1 MDGPSR
7 CERWRLCLPVYA
19 GPILYLFFSQKK
31 GVDLCFSLSND
42 QEHQR
47 QQTAVRYDHDTTLC
61 TYYLQYRQIG
71 VRWWKGKK
79 RYSEVASVAHPPR
92 S

>member
-1 MDGPSR
+1 MEVVSA
-7 CERWRLCLPVYA
+7 CLRWTYTVFVFL
-19 GPILYLFFSQKK
+19 SQKK
-31 GVDLCFSLSND
+31 GVDLWFSLSNE
-42 QEHQR
+42 QEQQA
-47 QQTAVRYDHDTTLC
+47 QQTAVRYEHDTTLC

-79 RYSEVASVAHPPR
+79 RCSEVASVAHPPQ